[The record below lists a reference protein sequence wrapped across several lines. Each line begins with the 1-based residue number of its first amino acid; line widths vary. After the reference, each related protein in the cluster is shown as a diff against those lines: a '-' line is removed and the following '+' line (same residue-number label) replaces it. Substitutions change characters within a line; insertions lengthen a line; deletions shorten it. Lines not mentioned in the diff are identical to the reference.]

1 MSNSPIDPRA
11 PIEPQASFRRTE
23 GSAAPRLQVSGEIDV
38 FTSPSLRDELY
49 AMIDDGATTVE
60 IDCSQMDFI
69 DSSGLGVLVGALKRI
84 RERGGDFELQGLN
97 PSTRKVFEITG
108 LTKLFTIRD

>member
-1 MSNSPIDPRA
+1 MSNPTDPRA
-11 PIEPQASFRRTE
+11 PIEPQASFRRAE
-23 GSAAPRLQVSGEIDV
+23 GTDRPRLEVSGEIDV
-38 FTSPSLRDELY
+38 FTSPALREELY
-49 AMIDDGATTVE
+49 GLIDDGADTIV

-84 RERGGDFELQGLN
+84 RERGGDFELLGLN

-108 LTKLFTIRD
+108 LTKLFTIKD